1 MKISLERVF
10 HPVGQG
16 AFYSEQIYSGK
27 NVFEMVFDCG
37 NDRGHNKKKLK
48 EYSPEL
54 FNYFE
59 HRINNNKDKVWKID
73 LLFISHFH
81 ADHISFLITYKG
93 QYQVKNLIIPDLSEK
108 QIILL
113 LIDVLLKKN
122 EIDIDFQAYYQLLT
136 DTKRF
141 FGQNCH
147 IIKINTNKSNAYSS
161 NTDESNTDKNKNKD
175 LVIVT
180 NEGIVESRGELLKT
194 FNPIF
199 KLQYTDNK
207 LIIYHPDPQ
216 SHYYFPIWLYIPYD
230 FIKYFGCLNYEN
242 KLSNLLNINEFTPQ
256 CLKDV
261 KDITEILKDN
271 TKNSLSCLKA
281 LYEKINKDL
290 NKICLG
296 AFSGPVPFH
305 LYSYLRNLDLK
316 KYNKIY
322 KKQSCLYTGDIPFKA
337 TKKINCVEEVRKLI
351 IESYAS
357 LSKLYFKSEDYDF
370 ENNFDWHIGTL
381 QIPHHGSGSN
391 YSDDF
396 FKLKFIN
403 AVICFGLNNKYS
415 HPNGE
420 LLLKLLEKNK
430 IIRDVSNKYTKMY
443 ARRFKIYY

>member
-1 MKISLERVF
+1 MKISLKRVF

-16 AFYSEQIYSGK
+16 AFYSEQIYSGN

-37 NDRGHNKKKLK
+37 NDRGHNEKKIK
-48 EYSPEL
+48 EYSPKL
-54 FNYFE
+54 FDYFE
-59 HRINNNKDKVWKID
+59 HRIINNKDKVWKID

-93 QYQVKNLIIPDLSEK
+93 QYQVKNLIIPELSDK

-147 IIKINTNKSNAYSS
+147 IIKINSDKSN
-161 NTDESNTDKNKNKD
+161 ESN
-175 LVIVT
+175 
-180 NEGIVESRGELLKT
+180 LLKT

-230 FIKYFGCLNYEN
+230 FIKYFCRSDYQRKISTFFTKT
-242 KLSNLLNINEFTPQ
+242 KLTSELLM
-256 CLKDV
+256 DV
-261 KDITEILKDN
+261 KDITEILKHIEKKL
-271 TKNSLSCLKA
+271 KNIEKKLKNINITPLNYLKA
-281 LYEKINKDL
+281 QYMKINKDL

-296 AFSGPVPFH
+296 VFSGPVPFH

-316 KYNKIY
+316 KYNKIF

-337 TKKINCVEEVRKLI
+337 TKEINCVEEVRKLI
-351 IESYAS
+351 IKSYAS
-357 LSKLYFKSEDYDF
+357 LSKLYFESEDYDF

-430 IIRDVSNKYTKMY
+430 IIRDVSNNYTKKY
-443 ARRFKIYY
+443 ARRFKIY

>member
-1 MKISLERVF
+1 MKIFLKRVF

-16 AFYSEQIYSGK
+16 AFYSEQIYSGN

-37 NDRGHNKKKLK
+37 NERGHNKKKLK
-48 EYSPEL
+48 EYSPKL
-54 FNYFE
+54 FDYFE
-59 HRINNNKDKVWKID
+59 HRIINNKDKVWKID

-93 QYQVKNLIIPDLSEK
+93 QYQVKNLIIPELSDK

-147 IIKINTNKSNAYSS
+147 IIKINSGKSN
-161 NTDESNTDKNKNKD
+161 ESN
-175 LVIVT
+175 
-180 NEGIVESRGELLKT
+180 LLKT

-230 FIKYFGCLNYEN
+230 FIKYFSSLNYE
-242 KLSNLLNINEFTPQ
+242 KALFDFLNETKFTPQ

-261 KDITEILKDN
+261 KDITEISEVN
-271 TKNSLSCLKA
+271 TKESLSRLKE
-281 LYEKINKDL
+281 LYKQINWDL

-296 AFSGPVPFH
+296 VFSGPVPFH

-316 KYNKIY
+316 KYNKIF

-337 TKKINCVEEVRKLI
+337 TKEINCVEEVRKLI
-351 IESYAS
+351 IKSYAS
-357 LSKLYFKSEDYDF
+357 LSKLYFESEDYDF
-370 ENNFDWHIGTL
+370 ENNFDWHVGTL

-430 IIRDVSNKYTKMY
+430 IIRDVSNNYTKKY
-443 ARRFKIYY
+443 ARRFKIY